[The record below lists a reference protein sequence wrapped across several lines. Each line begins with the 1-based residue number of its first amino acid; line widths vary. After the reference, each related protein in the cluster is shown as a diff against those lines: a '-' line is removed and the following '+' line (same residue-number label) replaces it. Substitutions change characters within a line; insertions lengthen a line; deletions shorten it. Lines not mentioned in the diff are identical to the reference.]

1 MILSMM
7 CRVTQLCFAGIA
19 VVCGGIAAFAMVS
32 VAHPIVLVGGV
43 IALVCTAVLF
53 YRIYQVF
60 SDLQRLTDS
69 LKSEKKTFVSCRSQA
84 ARRLSEAV
92 DTFIQR
98 RSEPLSNSQQQ
109 LQELNLQLQL
119 LRRRKAG
126 VEAILNSIHDAVIVV
141 DVQGRLIL
149 SNPAAE
155 AIFEFQSD
163 KALSRPVSE
172 ILGQSGLT
180 ELITKTAGAKVR
192 CVRYDLTIPVQGK
205 PAYFDCILSSVFDD
219 NGQLASVVAVL
230 HDMTREKEASQAKN
244 EFVSHVSHE
253 LKTPLAS
260 INAYAEMLIDGE
272 AEDEASIQQFCQI
285 IQGQAQR
292 LNRLIEEILNI
303 SRIES
308 GMMKVNKQNHSLAL
322 IVRDAVEMIRST
334 AQEKNIAL
342 QVPPPIVC
350 DQITGDKDMMMQV
363 VVNLLS
369 NAVKYTPNNGQVRVD
384 IELNEVDHTITL
396 SVADTG
402 IGIPEEDIPKLFGKF
417 YRVEANKNFAKG
429 TGLGLNLVR
438 QIVETIHS
446 GKVFVRSKQGQ
457 GSTFGFVLPLA
468 GSTVKAE
475 V

>member
-1 MILSMM
+1 MCFIGLAAACGCCIAAGMISVAYPVL
-7 CRVTQLCFAGIA
+7 LA
-19 VVCGGIAAFAMVS
+19 GGI
-32 VAHPIVLVGGV
+32 LG
-43 IALVCTAVLF
+43 LVCTAIIF
-53 YRIYQVF
+53 YGTFQIQ
-60 SDLQRLTDS
+60 SDLRLLGES
-69 LKSEKKTFVSCRSQA
+69 FAAESPKIISCHSAEVKTISQA
-84 ARRLSEAV
+84 V
-92 DTFIQR
+92 DQHIKKM
-98 RSEPLSNSQQQ
+98 SEPLFQTRQTIQ
-109 LQELNLQLQL
+109 DLNLQIQL

-141 DVQGRLIL
+141 DSQERLTL

-155 AIFEFQSD
+155 AIFGFHGD
-163 KALSRPVSE
+163 TALSRPVNE
-172 ILGQSGLT
+172 ILGQSGLA
-180 ELITKTAGAKVR
+180 ELIAKTAGSKVR
-192 CVRYDLTIPVQGK
+192 CVRYDLTIPVQDK
-205 PAYFDCILSSVFDD
+205 PAYFDCLLSCVFDD
-219 NGQLASVVAVL
+219 NGQVASIVAVL

-272 AEDEASIQQFCQI
+272 AEDEAAVHQFCEI

-322 IVRDAVEMIRST
+322 IIRDAVEMIRSY
-334 AQEKNIAL
+334 AQEKNITMH
-342 QVPPPIVC
+342 VPPPIVC
-350 DQITGDKDMMMQV
+350 DQISADKDMIMQA

-369 NAVKYTPNNGQVRVD
+369 NAVKYTPAEGQVHVAID
-384 IELNEVDHTITL
+384 LNEVDRTIML
-396 SVADTG
+396 SVTDTG
-402 IGIPEEDIPKLFGKF
+402 IGIPEEDIGKLFGKF

-438 QIVETIHS
+438 QIVETIHG

-457 GSTFGFVLPLA
+457 GSTFGFILSLA
-468 GSTVKAE
+468 DSAVGAAS
-475 V
+475 

>member
-1 MILSMM
+1 M
-7 CRVTQLCFAGIA
+7 CRVIQLCFAGIA
-19 VVCGGIAAFAMVS
+19 VVCGGIAAFAAVS
-32 VAHPIVLVGGV
+32 IQPLMAAAGMTGLTCAAI
-43 IALVCTAVLF
+43 LF
-53 YRIYQVF
+53 YKTKQLMGELRT
-60 SDLQRLTDS
+60 LTHS
-69 LKSEKKTFVSCRSQA
+69 LKAERKDFVSCRSQT
-84 ARRLSEAV
+84 ARILSEAV
-92 DTFIQR
+92 DNFVQR
-98 RSEPLSNSQQQ
+98 QSEPLAGSQRQI
-109 LQELNLQLQL
+109 QELNLQLQL

-155 AIFEFQSD
+155 AIFAFQGD
-163 KALSRPVSE
+163 KALSRPISE
-172 ILGQSGLT
+172 ISGNSGLA
-180 ELITKTAGAKVR
+180 ELINKTAGAKVR

-272 AEDEASIQQFCQI
+272 AEDEAAIQEFCQI
-285 IQGQAQR
+285 IQRQAKR

-369 NAVKYTPNNGQVRVD
+369 NAVKYTPNNGQVKVD
-384 IELNEVDHTITL
+384 IEINEVDHTITL
-396 SVADTG
+396 SVTDTG

-457 GSTFGFVLPLA
+457 GSTFGFMLPLA
-468 GSTVKAE
+468 GTTAKAE

>member
-1 MILSMM
+1 M
-7 CRVTQLCFAGIA
+7 CRLSQIVLAGIGIA
-19 VVCGGIAAFAMVS
+19 FGGIIVLGLITA
-32 VAHPIVLVGGV
+32 AHPIILAGGGTG
-43 IALVCTAVLF
+43 LVCAAVLF
-53 YRIYQVF
+53 YKMHQAQAELHLL
-60 SDLQRLTDS
+60 SNS
-69 LKSEKKTFVSCRSQA
+69 LGEECPKPIICQSSAILSFSQA
-84 ARRLSEAV
+84 LDRY
-92 DTFIQR
+92 IQK
-98 RSEPLSNSQQQ
+98 RSEPLFEARREI
-109 LQELNLQLQL
+109 QELNLQLQL
-119 LRRRKAG
+119 MRRRKSG
-126 VEAILNSIHDAVIVV
+126 IEAILNSIHDAVIVV
-141 DVQGRLIL
+141 DSQSRLIL

-155 AIFEFQSD
+155 AIFGFRGEQ
-163 KALSRPVSE
+163 AISRPIAE
-172 ILGQSGLT
+172 TLGKSGLA
-180 ELITKTAGAKVR
+180 ELIAKTAGSKVR
-192 CVRYDLTIPVQGK
+192 CVRYDLAIPVQGK
-205 PAYFDCILSSVFDD
+205 PAFFDCLLSCVFDD
-219 NGQLASVVAVL
+219 NGQISSVVAVL

-272 AEDEASIQQFCQI
+272 AQDEAAIQQFCQI

-308 GMMKVNKQNHSLAL
+308 GMMKVNKQNHSVAL
-322 IVRDAVEMIRST
+322 IVRDAIEMIRST
-334 AQEKNIAL
+334 AQEKNITL

-350 DQITGDKDMMMQV
+350 DQIIGDKDMMMQT

-384 IELNEVDHTITL
+384 IELNEVDQTIMV
-396 SVADTG
+396 SVSDTG

-438 QIVETIHS
+438 QIVETIHG
-446 GKVFVRSKQGQ
+446 GKVFVHSKQGQ

-468 GSTVKAE
+468 GTAVGAAS
-475 V
+475 